1 MEQTIPTVIALAK
14 TSLTEQRELS
24 PECQKKVKAICQTY
38 RSYEDFNKRNNPDTD
53 ILFASDERKAIMED
67 YSTLAMLDVALGD
80 NTSSRWLVT
89 LLANLNKFSGSKN
102 MDDGQ
107 TENLARLIAQEYN
120 NMKYSVMLLFFYR
133 FKMGYF
139 GKFYG
144 KVDPMVITCALKD
157 FSEECDNLKKKY
169 RNEEYIARQQE
180 EERLRSEVLN
190 KWSEFIA
197 EFSKALGEKQ
207 LQESVNGIYID
218 KIIFDKKLLQ
228 LYVTQEQ
235 YDLLEKEHFNDFAKI
250 FHKHF
255 PDMSVCYRLHSQK
268 TEQENIAEH
277 SDSVNKKSH
286 TSEKEAGC
294 SFAHAVIENTL
305 NLDKNGLETMRDG
318 FWNKYH
324 STPED
329 YLAKC
334 KESCKTK

>member
-1 MEQTIPTVIALAK
+1 
-14 TSLTEQRELS
+14 
-24 PECQKKVKAICQTY
+24 
-38 RSYEDFNKRNNPDTD
+38 
-53 ILFASDERKAIMED
+53 MED

-107 TENLARLIAQEYN
+107 TEILARLIAQEYN

-157 FSEECDNLKKKY
+157 FSEECESLKKKY
-169 RNEEYIARQQE
+169 RNEEIIARKQE
-180 EERLRSEVLN
+180 EERLCSEILN

-197 EFSKALGEKQ
+197 EFSKELGEKK

-218 KIIFDKKLLQ
+218 KIILDKKFLQ
-228 LYVTQEQ
+228 LYVSQEQ
-235 YDLLEKEHFNDFAKI
+235 YEILEKDYFNVFATI

-255 PDMSVCYRLHSQK
+255 PKMSVCYRLHPRKS
-268 TEQENIAEH
+268 EQEDIIEQPG
-277 SDSVNKKSH
+277 SVNKKSL

-294 SFAHAVIENTL
+294 SFAHAVIENVL
-305 NLDKNGLETMRDG
+305 NLDKNGLKTMRDG

-324 STPED
+324 STPEE
-329 YLAKC
+329 YLVKSE
-334 KESCKTK
+334 K

>member
-1 MEQTIPTVIALAK
+1 MKYNPV
-14 TSLTEQRELS
+14 
-24 PECQKKVKAICQTY
+24 CQIKFGI
-38 RSYEDFNKRNNPDTD
+38 
-53 ILFASDERKAIMED
+53 DEKKAIMQD
-67 YSTLAMLDVALGD
+67 SSPVFILDAAYGTDSSASWLAEHIGE
-80 NTSSRWLVT
+80 
-89 LLANLNKFSGSKN
+89 LNAFSGSKN
-102 MDDGQ
+102 MDDNQ
-107 TENLARLIAQEYN
+107 VKMLAKMIAAEYG
-120 NMKYSVMLLFFYR
+120 NMKFSQMMLFFYR

-197 EFSKALGEKQ
+197 EFSKVLGEKQ
-207 LQESVNGIYID
+207 LQESVNGIYIE
-218 KIIFDKKLLQ
+218 KIILDKKLLQ

-268 TEQENIAEH
+268 IEQENIAEH

-324 STPED
+324 STPEE